1 MASSLISH
9 RNRVW
14 FVILVID
21 MFVHVELNACGLD
34 SLTVKQNLLAT
45 ASNVD
50 FTYTIPDKHVCV
62 CGSHSL
68 KECPKPTF
76 IPTSLLPKLPPSSLW
91 RYGRSKGLYQ
101 PLAGHSLFG
110 GCMEPW

>member
-14 FVILVID
+14 FVILLID

-45 ASNVD
+45 SSNVD
-50 FTYTIPDKHVCV
+50 FTYTIPDKHVCM

-68 KECPKPTF
+68 KECP
-76 IPTSLLPKLPPSSLW
+76 
-91 RYGRSKGLYQ
+91 
-101 PLAGHSLFG
+101 
-110 GCMEPW
+110 

>member
-1 MASSLISH
+1 
-9 RNRVW
+9 
-14 FVILVID
+14 

-62 CGSHSL
+62 WFTQFERMSQTNIYPNIFATQVATILTVALWSL
-68 KECPKPTF
+68 KGPLPT
-76 IPTSLLPKLPPSSLW
+76 
-91 RYGRSKGLYQ
+91 
-101 PLAGHSLFG
+101 AGW
-110 GCMEPW
+110 P